1 MFYDPRI
8 LLGMMFTL
16 IGTILTAF
24 GLSTRTNADVYAKSL
39 GIDANLWWGLALLAF
54 GIFTLTLGR
63 RAQALNGKTRRASRK
78 PAENRKHLTQKEA
91 CRLILPDRLP
101 LPGLTPGLLFLAFRD
116 FPSVTPHSH

>member
-39 GIDANLWWGLALLAF
+39 GINANLWWGLVLLAF
-54 GIFTLTLGR
+54 GIVTLTLGR
-63 RAQALNGKTRRASRK
+63 RAQARLENVAGIGR
-78 PAENRKHLTQKEA
+78 PAENRKTQPKKRRA
-91 CRLILPDRLP
+91 R
-101 LPGLTPGLLFLAFRD
+101 
-116 FPSVTPHSH
+116 

>member
-39 GIDANLWWGLALLAF
+39 GINANLWWGLVLLVF
-54 GIFTLTLGR
+54 GIVTLTLGR
-63 RAQALNGKTRRASRK
+63 RAQARLENATGTGK
-78 PAENRKHLTQKEA
+78 PAENRK
-91 CRLILPDRLP
+91 P
-101 LPGLTPGLLFLAFRD
+101 LSKKARIR
-116 FPSVTPHSH
+116 